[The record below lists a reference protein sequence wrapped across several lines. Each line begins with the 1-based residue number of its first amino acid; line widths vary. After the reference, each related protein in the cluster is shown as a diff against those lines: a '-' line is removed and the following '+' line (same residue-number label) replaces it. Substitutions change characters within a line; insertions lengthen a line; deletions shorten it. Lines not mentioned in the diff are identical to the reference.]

1 MNERAI
7 KLYEEATEFAYKT
20 VGKEHAGKSYFQ
32 GVIAGK
38 FAELIVREC
47 VTIINHGIDHTD
59 YPHPDDTEKSMIEM
73 KAQIWCRDAI
83 KEHFGVK

>member
-47 VTIINHGIDHTD
+47 IEVCKSRVGNSD
-59 YPHPDDTEKSMIEM
+59 YTTGRMHCVSD
-73 KAQIWCRDAI
+73 I
-83 KEHFGVK
+83 KEHFGVEE

>member
-47 VTIINHGIDHTD
+47 IDIGDNYQDILGNEPECFNCRKVAYGIVD
-59 YPHPDDTEKSMIEM
+59 K
-73 KAQIWCRDAI
+73 I
-83 KEHFGVK
+83 KQHFGVE